1 MLHKIIFIF
10 ANFCCLKILKLPKF
24 MQARQLQFYHSPF
37 FYEACRID
45 ELSTGSVLGYKILT
59 FY

>member
-1 MLHKIIFIF
+1 
-10 ANFCCLKILKLPKF
+10 